1 MAQCFDPYPQV
12 LLAVP
17 GSKVRLEDA
26 HVIEAIVAA
35 EADLGD
41 EGRIVVRASG
51 TEAVIRILVEAHD
64 VARANSVAQALA
76 GVIG

>member
-1 MAQCFDPYPQV
+1 M
-12 LLAVP
+12 
-17 GSKVRLEDA
+17 SVRLEEDTFSSVRA
-26 HVIEAIVAA
+26 FVAA

-64 VARANSVAQALA
+64 AARANSVAQALA